1 MNNVDQ
7 YTIEE
12 IQNMIIDICRKEYL
26 PTSADEFSYFII
38 KNDTAENVKANI
50 LNHLEDPN
58 LRKNKYLDMAAY
70 VMQVDKDVF
79 ISIT

>member
-7 YTIEE
+7 YAIEE

-38 KNDTAENVKANI
+38 KNDTAENVKTNI

-70 VMQVDKDVF
+70 VMQIDKDVF

>member
-70 VMQVDKDVF
+70 VMQIDKDVF